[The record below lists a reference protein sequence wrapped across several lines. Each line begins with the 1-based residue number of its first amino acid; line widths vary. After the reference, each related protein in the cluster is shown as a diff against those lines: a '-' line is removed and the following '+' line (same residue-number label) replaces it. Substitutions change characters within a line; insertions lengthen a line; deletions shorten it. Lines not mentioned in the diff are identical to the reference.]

1 MASCPTIMSQLRA
14 ASSDASLV
22 RETVSSLR
30 KKICG
35 SPSGKRVCCPSRPLG
50 RLSELLHGV
59 RGQVFSLDDSTLLI
73 KVMMCADKC
82 VNL

>member
-1 MASCPTIMSQLRA
+1 MSHLRA

-35 SPSGKRVCCPSRPLG
+35 SPSGKRVCCPSRPVG
-50 RLSELLHGV
+50 RLSQLSHGV
-59 RGQVFSLDDSTLLI
+59 RGQVLSLDDSTLLI
-73 KVMMCADKC
+73 KVIMFTDKC
-82 VNL
+82 ANQHN